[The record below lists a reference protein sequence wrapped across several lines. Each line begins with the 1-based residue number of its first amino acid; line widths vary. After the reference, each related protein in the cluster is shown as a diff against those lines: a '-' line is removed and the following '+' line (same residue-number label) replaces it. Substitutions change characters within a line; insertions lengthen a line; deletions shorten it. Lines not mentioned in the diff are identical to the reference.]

1 MQELWHYIQRT
12 DWSDGD
18 FIPHLLSIRI
28 SLCFWKWQHFYTT
41 DSLFF
46 LTFNYYYSNHLI
58 FFLLSSGCIQ
68 LCVKDIT
75 VFKNPDVALCMCM
88 CACGLHFSSSSF
100 NFFHPVKHPTCKTN
114 QSCKRIYFT
123 WHKKVFRIFVIP
135 QFYLKMFPRHKCNS
149 PDFCMHRGK
158 IKLLCV
164 VKS

>member
-1 MQELWHYIQRT
+1 MVISSLTCSAYTYPYVFGNGNIFILQTHY
-12 DWSDGD
+12 
-18 FIPHLLSIRI
+18 
-28 SLCFWKWQHFYTT
+28 
-41 DSLFF
+41 FF
-46 LTFNYYYSNHLI
+46 LPLI
-58 FFLLSSGCIQ
+58 ITILIIKKIFLLNSGCIQ

-100 NFFHPVKHPTCKTN
+100 NFFHPVKHPTYKTN

-149 PDFCMHRGK
+149 PDFCTHRGK

>member
-1 MQELWHYIQRT
+1 MVISSLTCSAYTYPYVFGNGNIFILQTHY
-12 DWSDGD
+12 
-18 FIPHLLSIRI
+18 
-28 SLCFWKWQHFYTT
+28 
-41 DSLFF
+41 FF
-46 LTFNYYYSNHLI
+46 LPLI
-58 FFLLSSGCIQ
+58 ITILIIKKFFLLNSGCIQ

-100 NFFHPVKHPTCKTN
+100 NFFHPVKHPTYKTN

-149 PDFCMHRGK
+149 PDFCTHRGK

>member
-1 MQELWHYIQRT
+1 MFLEMATFLYYRLVI
-12 DWSDGD
+12 
-18 FIPHLLSIRI
+18 
-28 SLCFWKWQHFYTT
+28 
-41 DSLFF
+41 FF
-46 LTFNYYYSNHLI
+46 LPLI
-58 FFLLSSGCIQ
+58 ITILIISFFILLSSGCIQ

-100 NFFHPVKHPTCKTN
+100 NFFHPVKHPTYKTN

-149 PDFCMHRGK
+149 PDFCTHRGK

>member
-1 MQELWHYIQRT
+1 MFLEMATFLYYRLVI
-12 DWSDGD
+12 
-18 FIPHLLSIRI
+18 
-28 SLCFWKWQHFYTT
+28 
-41 DSLFF
+41 FF
-46 LTFNYYYSNHLI
+46 LPLI
-58 FFLLSSGCIQ
+58 ITILIISFFILLSSGCIQ

-100 NFFHPVKHPTCKTN
+100 NFFHPVKHPTYKTN

-135 QFYLKMFPRHKCNS
+135 QFYLKMFPRRKCNS
-149 PDFCMHRGK
+149 PDFCTHRGK

>member
-1 MQELWHYIQRT
+1 MVISSLTCSAYTYPYVFGNGNIFILQTHY
-12 DWSDGD
+12 
-18 FIPHLLSIRI
+18 
-28 SLCFWKWQHFYTT
+28 
-41 DSLFF
+41 FF
-46 LTFNYYYSNHLI
+46 LPLI
-58 FFLLSSGCIQ
+58 ITILIISFFILLSSGCIQ

-114 QSCKRIYFT
+114 QSCKLIYFT

-149 PDFCMHRGK
+149 PDFCTHRGK

>member
-1 MQELWHYIQRT
+1 MVISSLTCSAYTYPYVFGNGNIFILQTHY
-12 DWSDGD
+12 
-18 FIPHLLSIRI
+18 
-28 SLCFWKWQHFYTT
+28 
-41 DSLFF
+41 FF
-46 LTFNYYYSNHLI
+46 LPLI
-58 FFLLSSGCIQ
+58 ITILIISFFILLSSGCIQ

-100 NFFHPVKHPTCKTN
+100 NFFHPVKHPTYKTN

-149 PDFCMHRGK
+149 PDFCTHRGK

>member
-1 MQELWHYIQRT
+1 MVISSLTCSAYTYPYVFGNGNIFILQTHY
-12 DWSDGD
+12 
-18 FIPHLLSIRI
+18 
-28 SLCFWKWQHFYTT
+28 
-41 DSLFF
+41 FF
-46 LTFNYYYSNHLI
+46 LPLI
-58 FFLLSSGCIQ
+58 ITILIISFFFLLNSGCIQ

-100 NFFHPVKHPTCKTN
+100 NFFHPVKHPTYKTN

-149 PDFCMHRGK
+149 PDFCTHRGK